1 MLKSQN
7 EQLPKQLMS
16 WAKDEMKYQATSL
29 SSRNNYEFPSEQD
42 FKLLFQK
49 PLDDVWK
56 YILKHVK
63 SVQTVKHVKGNIA
76 VKCSLDAQKGFKSRP
91 EKENEEE
98 SLKSKKSLSKDVK
111 ELTSCIIDIS
121 YLQKE
126 MEQISKDVM
135 ETELS
140 YQGIS
145 QHVRDLQRKES
156 MLEVVFRTSEVRIN
170 QYTNCAKQITEHIDQ
185 IKKTSDKSSDN
196 FVMGGKSHKEGLL
209 ETKRD
214 RDVRLACE
222 HLSRFLRDFYDG
234 ALSSNKE
241 TLQKAESTIWKNVL
255 NIAAHST
262 QSIVT
267 SLISHV
273 ENTTK
278 SLREET
284 AKFNLIKD
292 AQELSFT
299 LEEDQS
305 LHDVSQPVPVEKTVK
320 QLLEASNLRH
330 VLRWFKEQEHKNEE
344 WKLTAR
350 LEDIKM
356 EIHKHISRL
365 LEDHPRNIQLAKGYV
380 DSLIQLAVER
390 AVLPCLREEVTR
402 ISEAIEIA
410 KQEKQELHF
419 KFEKIQDFKKIVGKK
434 QAIISALAKQNSS
447 APERLS
453 NKKSQVLSFVAA
465 KSVEAQVSEMK
476 LLTSGLR
483 GNLSSEVD
491 KFSSM
496 VLPCLLVLSLDRLSQ
511 TRLCVL
517 DLSIAPS
524 MFYVLQE
531 KPWIHADVYAA
542 LCFPSFKSTDSLPLH
557 VLEVHNSLQELFN
570 LQQHKEMRIKS
581 ALRGSKTIDDISH
594 FIALLKKNCTE
605 LCNLMEQ
612 FDKSQCD
619 KYIPKLNKGL
629 ESLTSSLKKIDTI
642 KSLISIWWEQPAK
655 NTTPWVT
662 QEGKTLEQ
670 WMQKW
675 RLMVTE
681 IHKKMDDR
689 SVKAQR

>member
-1 MLKSQN
+1 MLKCQN

-76 VKCSLDAQKGFKSRP
+76 VKCSLDAQKCLKSRP

-98 SLKSKKSLSKDVK
+98 SLKPKKSLSKDVK

-156 MLEVVFRTSEVRIN
+156 LLEVVCRASEVRIN

-222 HLSRFLRDFYDG
+222 HLSRFLRDF
-234 ALSSNKE
+234 SSNKE

-255 NIAAHST
+255 NIAGLYST
-262 QSIVT
+262 QSVVT

-284 AKFNLIKD
+284 AKFDLIKD

-299 LEEDQS
+299 FEEDQS

-330 VLRWFKEQEHKNEE
+330 VLRWSKEQEHKNDE
-344 WKLTAR
+344 WKLTTR

-365 LEDHPRNIQLAKGYV
+365 LADHPRNIQLAKGYV
-380 DSLIQLAVER
+380 DSLIQLAVEH

-524 MFYVLQE
+524 MFYVLRE

-542 LCFPSFKSTDSLPLH
+542 LCFPGFKSTDSLPLH
-557 VLEVHNSLQELFN
+557 VLDVYKSLQELFN

-594 FIALLKKNCTE
+594 FIE

-642 KSLISIWWEQPAK
+642 KSLISVWWEQPAK
-655 NTTPWVT
+655 YTTPWVI

-689 SVKAQR
+689 NVKAQR